1 VRTIISPSES
11 SPAGDNPGVESLVIP
26 ALRGHAPFDEMEP
39 EALAF
44 LVARLRLAY
53 YPRTQVIVGPHSGR
67 ADRLY
72 IIKQGSVRGTG
83 GSADVVLGAGEAFP
97 MGALAGRRATVYTYR
112 AEADSFCWE
121 LPEADFHDLMARS
134 ARFQAFCTDHL
145 SILLERAHRAL
156 RDGAERS
163 LIDNAGMLAPLR
175 ETLRRRAVS
184 CPADTPVREVL
195 ATMQRERI
203 GSMVVVDPAGAP
215 VGIFTTHD
223 VLERV
228 ALPQAPA
235 AAPIISVMTPF
246 PVALEE
252 EATLADAAIAMARH
266 GIRHV
271 VVTRDGRLTGVISE
285 RDLFALQRV
294 GLARTA
300 ERIRSSSNL
309 ESLVAVAADIRELA
323 RHLLAHGLA
332 AEPLTALI
340 SALNDSLTQRVIE
353 LAAARHAMPAAWCWL
368 ALGSEGRRE
377 QTFVTDQDNALIFSG
392 GEAPLAFAEQVNRD
406 LAACGFPLCKGD
418 IMARNPRW
426 CLRPEAWRAVFGEW
440 IANSDGEALL
450 NASIFFD
457 FRPLA
462 GDARLAG
469 ALRESVLAQTRANPR
484 FCRAMAETALQARPP
499 LGLIKDFSADE
510 LDLKLLGA
518 RPFVD
523 AARVLAL
530 GAGSPETSTAAR
542 LRAVGE
548 TTAVDAFHYIQSL
561 RLRQEGNRIRVA
573 GLNDIDRRVLKGA
586 FRQAALL
593 QERLRMELSL

>member
-1 VRTIISPSES
+1 MRN
-11 SPAGDNPGVESLVIP
+11 NPPVESLVVP
-26 ALRGHAPFDEMEP
+26 ALRAHAPFDEMEP

-44 LVARLRLAY
+44 LSARLQLAY
-53 YPRTQVIVGPHSGR
+53 YPREQVIVGPHSGP

-83 GSADVVLGAGEAFP
+83 ASADIVLGAGEAFP
-97 MGALAGRRATVYTYR
+97 MGALVGRRATVYTYR

-121 LPEADFHDLMARS
+121 LPAAEFHALMAKS
-134 ARFQAFCTDHL
+134 PRFHAFCTDHL

-163 LIDNAGMLAPLR
+163 LIDNASMLAPLR
-175 ETLRRRAVS
+175 ASLKRPVVS
-184 CPADTPVREVL
+184 CGPETPVHEVL
-195 ATMQRERI
+195 QTMKRERV
-203 GSMVVVDPAGAP
+203 GSMVVADEQRSP
-215 VGIFTTHD
+215 VGIFTTSD

-228 ALPQAPA
+228 AARQAPA
-235 AAPIISVMTPF
+235 EAPIISLMTPF

-252 EATLADAAIAMARH
+252 EATLAQAAIAMARH

-271 VVTRDGRLTGVISE
+271 VVTKDGRLTGVVSE

-294 GLARTA
+294 GVGRTA
-300 ERIRSSSNL
+300 ERIRFSRDL
-309 ESLVAVAADIRELA
+309 ASLVAVAADIRELA
-323 RHLLAHGLA
+323 RHLLAHGMA

-353 LAAARHAMPAAWCWL
+353 LAAARHALPAEWCWL
-368 ALGSEGRRE
+368 ALGSEGRME
-377 QTFVTDQDNALIFSG
+377 QTFVTDQDNALVFSA
-392 GEAPLAFAEQVNRD
+392 GEAPLAFADEVNRN

-426 CLRPEAWRAVFGEW
+426 CLTLEQWRAVFEDW
-440 IANSDGEALL
+440 IRDSDGEALL

-457 FRPLA
+457 FRALA

-469 ALRESVLAQTRANPR
+469 ALREHVLGLTRANAT
-484 FCRAMAETALQARPP
+484 FCRAMAETALQAKPP

-510 LDLKLLGA
+510 LDLKLAGA

-530 GAGSPETSTAAR
+530 GAGSAETSTAAR
-542 LRAVGE
+542 LRAAGE
-548 TTAVDAFHYIQSL
+548 PTAVEAFHYVQGL
-561 RLRQEGNRIRVA
+561 RLKHEGNRVRVSA
-573 GLNDIDRRVLKGA
+573 LSDIERRVLKGA

-593 QERLRMELSL
+593 QQRLRLDFAL

>member
-1 VRTIISPSES
+1 M
-11 SPAGDNPGVESLVIP
+11 GGVETLVVPSLR
-26 ALRGHAPFDEMEP
+26 AHAPFDEMEP

-44 LVARLRLAY
+44 LAARLRLAY
-53 YPRTQVIVGPHSGR
+53 YSRTQLIVGPDSGPV
-67 ADRLY
+67 DRLY

-83 GSADVVLGAGEAFP
+83 GTADVVLGVGESFP
-97 MGALAGRRATVYTYR
+97 MGALAGRRATVYTYQ
-112 AEADSFCWE
+112 ADVDTFCWE
-121 LPEADFHDLMARS
+121 LAAADFHALMARS
-134 ARFQAFCTDHL
+134 PRFQAFCTDHL

-156 RDGAERS
+156 REDADQS
-163 LIDNAGMLAPLR
+163 LIDNASMLAPLR
-175 ETLRRRAVS
+175 ETLKRRAVS
-184 CPADTPVREVL
+184 CLLETPVREVL
-195 ATMQRERI
+195 GTMQRERV
-203 GSMVVVDPAGAP
+203 GSMVVTDAAGAP
-215 VGIFTTHD
+215 AGIFTTHD

-228 ALPQAPA
+228 AVPQAPVD
-235 AAPIISVMTPF
+235 APISALMTPR

-271 VVTRDGRLTGVISE
+271 VVTRDGRLSGVISE
-285 RDLFALQRV
+285 RDLFSLQRV

-300 ERIRSSSNL
+300 ERIRL
-309 ESLVAVAADIRELA
+309 AARVQDLVAAAADIRELA

-340 SALNDSLTQRVIE
+340 SALNDNLTRRVIE
-353 LAAARHAMPAAWCWL
+353 LAAQKHALPQAWCWL

-377 QTFVTDQDNALIFSG
+377 QTFVTDQDNALIFSE
-392 GEAPLAFAEQVNRD
+392 GEPPLAFADEVNRNLD
-406 LAACGFPLCKGD
+406 ACGFPLCKGD

-426 CLRPEAWRAVFGEW
+426 CLASAAWQRQFDEW
-440 IANSDGEALL
+440 IGNSDGEALL

-457 FRPLA
+457 FRALA

-469 ALRESVLAQTRANPR
+469 ALRDSVLAQTRANSI
-484 FCRAMAETALQARPP
+484 FCRAMAQTALQARPP

-530 GAGSPETSTAAR
+530 GAGSPETGTAAR
-542 LRAVGE
+542 LRGVAE
-548 TTAVDAFHYIQSL
+548 PTAVDAFHYIQGL
-561 RLRQEGNRIRVA
+561 RLRRQGNRIRV
-573 GLNDIDRRVLKGA
+573 GDLNDIERRVLKGA

-593 QERLRMELSL
+593 QERLRLDYGL